1 LKTRGLAQA
10 FGKVP
15 REDFVGPGPWR
26 VLRPA
31 VEEGFVETPD
41 ANPVHLYDTVLVG
54 LDIGTRLNNGEPV
67 SVAQWLDLL
76 ELKEGDSFAHI
87 GCGVGY
93 YSGILGEVVGER
105 GAGLAL
111 EIEPTVAEVAS
122 RGLAPYRHVTA
133 RCGGD
138 LAPDEG
144 PFDVIFVNAGATRV
158 MPSWVGSLKQGGR
171 LLIPLT
177 VSFSGS
183 QVGAGRVLRVTRV
196 GNELDARF
204 VSFAAIGHCEGGR
217 TDAGNDALRVSYA
230 EGDADQVAALRT
242 DPHAQ
247 SDDCWLHA
255 EDYCL
260 SYRAVG
266 D

>member
-1 LKTRGLAQA
+1 
-10 FGKVP
+10 
-15 REDFVGPGPWR
+15 
-26 VLRPA
+26 VLI
-31 VEEGFVETPD
+31 
-41 ANPVHLYDTVLVG
+41 G
-54 LDIGTRLNNGEPV
+54 LDIGNRLNNGEPV

-76 ELKEGDSFAHI
+76 DLKEGESFAHI

-93 YSGILGEVVGER
+93 YSGILGELVGER
-105 GAGLAL
+105 GEGLAL
-111 EIEPTVAEVAS
+111 EIEPAVAQVAS
-122 RGLAPYRHVTA
+122 TGLAPYHHVTV

-138 LAPDEG
+138 LAPNEG

-158 MPSWVGSLKQGGR
+158 MPSWARSLKQGGR

-196 GNELDARF
+196 DEGFDARF

-217 TDAGNDALRVSYA
+217 TDSGNDALRISYA
-230 EGDADQVAALRT
+230 EGDADRVKSLRT
-242 DPHAQ
+242 DPHVQ
-247 SDDCWLHA
+247 SDDCWLHTN
-255 EDYCL
+255 DYCL
-260 SYRAVG
+260 SYRAAG